1 MKYVVLSFDDGCR
14 DFYVNAFPILMKYK
28 LVATLNVITDYVG
41 KKNIREFASGNH
53 ECITW

>member
-1 MKYVVLSFDDGCR
+1 MKYVVLSFDDGRR

-41 KKNIREFASGNH
+41 KKIYESLLLV
-53 ECITW
+53 ITNV